1 MSHSS
6 YVDVTENLRKYLG
19 PYDKKTEKLK
29 VYTDTSDFFRIST
42 NDIVSLGGRN
52 YFIKGEE
59 YEGRFGLD
67 DPKYWVK
74 KAIDI
79 ESDSSKIIKLVFFE
93 MFDENV
99 GGYTVKYARSP
110 AKEARMLDIVKGHES
125 FMQGFSIEDE
135 KGNQVRILDRIPGK
149 TLRDYIPEIKG
160 GHLEYFNGQMPMIL
174 GKVLGCLEA
183 IRFLHE
189 KGEKHADI
197 RSDHIIIESGSGV
210 YKWIDFDLDYD
221 YKEKPFGMDIFG
233 VGNVLNFVVGKGI
246 HNLVEIK
253 NPSLYDP
260 GIIGRL
266 TPGDVSIVSANRV
279 MNIKKVFPY
288 IPDELNNILLHFAR
302 GTTTFYET
310 LDEIIADLKNYL
322 TS

>member
-1 MSHSS
+1 VS
-6 YVDVTENLRKYLG
+6 EKLRKYLG

-29 VYTDTSDFFRIST
+29 VYTDTSDFFQIST
-42 NDIVSLGGRN
+42 NDIISIGGRD

-93 MFDENV
+93 MFEERV
-99 GGYTVKYARSP
+99 GEYTVKYARSP
-110 AKEARMLDIVKGHES
+110 AKEARVLDIVKGHEH
-125 FMQGFSIEDE
+125 FMQGFGITDE

-149 TLRDYIPEIKG
+149 TLRDYIPDIKG
-160 GHLEYFNGQMPMIL
+160 THLDYFHQHMPGIL
-174 GKVLGCLEA
+174 RNLLECLEA
-183 IRFLHE
+183 MKFLHNE
-189 KGEKHADI
+189 GEKHADI
-197 RSDHIIIESGSGV
+197 RSDHIIIESKSGV

-246 HNLVEIK
+246 HNLVELK
-253 NPSLYDP
+253 NPNLYDP
-260 GIIGRL
+260 KIFRSL
-266 TPGDVSIVSANRV
+266 TTSDVSLVSPNRV
-279 MNIKKVFPY
+279 MNLKLVFPH
-288 IPDELNNILLHFAR
+288 IPDELNNILLHFSK

-310 LDEIIADLKNYL
+310 MDEIVGDLKNYL
-322 TS
+322 TSNN